1 MAHPHL
7 DSLPVDDEP
16 ELSRGE
22 AAVVISGLVKRYGP
36 VTAVDQLDLAVPHGS
51 VTAVLGPNGAGK
63 TTTIECAEG
72 FRTPDAGSVRVL
84 GEDPSARGSRL
95 SSRIGVM
102 LQESAGGYPGARA
115 IEMLRHVA
123 GLYAHPLDVDNL
135 VERLGLGEAGRTT
148 VRRLSGGL
156 RQRLS
161 LAMAVV
167 GRPELVFLDEPTA
180 GLDPRSRRDAW
191 DLVRDLQRDGVTVV
205 LTTHLLDEAELLA
218 DHVAIVARGRVVA
231 SGTPEQLTGA
241 EHEVRFTGRPRLD
254 IAGLRSALPNVV
266 SVSEEE
272 YGRYVISGAVDPQ
285 TLATVTAWC
294 ASHGV
299 MPQQLS
305 VGRRSLED
313 VFLDLTGEQPAHAE
327 GAA

>member
-1 MAHPHL
+1 MPL
-7 DSLPVDDEP
+7 DDP
-16 ELSRGE
+16 
-22 AAVVISGLVKRYGP
+22 AVVITGLVKRYGS
-36 VTAVDQLDLAVPHGS
+36 VVAVDRLDLTVPRGS

-84 GEDPSARGSRL
+84 GRDPRAARSTVSA
-95 SSRIGVM
+95 RIGVM

-115 IEMLRHVA
+115 DEMLRHVA
-123 GLYAHPLDVDNL
+123 GLYAHPLDVDAL
-135 VERLGLGEAGRTT
+135 VERLSLREAGRTT

-191 DLVRDLQRDGVTVV
+191 DLVRDLNRDGVTVV

-218 DHVAIVARGRVVA
+218 DTVAIIARGRVVA
-231 SGTPEQLTGA
+231 HGSPDELTGA
-241 EHEVRFTGRPRLD
+241 EHEVRFSGRPRLD
-254 IAGLRSALPNVV
+254 VVSLRSALRS
-266 SVSEEE
+266 SVTVDEMQP
-272 YGRYVISGAVDPQ
+272 GRYVVGGAVDPQ
-285 TLATVTAWC
+285 TLASVTAWC
-294 ASHGV
+294 AAHGV
-299 MPQQLS
+299 MPHHLS

-313 VFLDLTGEQPAHAE
+313 VFLDLTGETAGPRLAVGGE
-327 GAA
+327 DAA

>member
-1 MAHPHL
+1 MSDARPA
-7 DSLPVDDEP
+7 VADDP
-16 ELSRGE
+16 
-22 AAVVISGLVKRYGP
+22 AVAISGLVKRYGTL
-36 VTAVDQLDLAVPHGS
+36 TAVDRLDLTVARGS

-72 FRTPDAGSVRVL
+72 FRRPDAGTVRVL
-84 GEDPSARGSRL
+84 GENPHDPTSRL

-102 LQESAGGYPGARA
+102 LQESSGGYPGARA
-115 IEMLRHVA
+115 VEMLRHVA
-123 GLYAHPLDVDNL
+123 GLYAHPLDVDAL
-135 VERLGLGEAGRTT
+135 VDRLGLAEAGRTT

-180 GLDPRSRRDAW
+180 GLDPRSRHTTW
-191 DLVRDLQRDGVTVV
+191 DLITELRADGVTVV
-205 LTTHLLDEAELLA
+205 LTTHLLDEAERLA
-218 DHVAIVARGRVVA
+218 DQVAIIARGRVVA
-231 SGTPEQLTGA
+231 SGSPEELTGA

-254 IAGLRSALPNVV
+254 LAGLRSALPPGAVV
-266 SVSEEE
+266 DEPGLGS
-272 YGRYVISGAVDPQ
+272 YVVSGAVDPQ

-299 MPQQLS
+299 MPQQLT

-313 VFLDLTGEQPAHAE
+313 VFLTLTGEPAAHE
-327 GAA
+327 QGAS

>member
-1 MAHPHL
+1 MPL
-7 DSLPVDDEP
+7 DDP
-16 ELSRGE
+16 
-22 AAVVISGLVKRYGP
+22 AVVITGLVKRYGS
-36 VTAVDQLDLAVPHGS
+36 VVAVDRLDLTVPRGS

-84 GEDPSARGSRL
+84 GRDPRAARSTVSA
-95 SSRIGVM
+95 RIGVM

-115 IEMLRHVA
+115 DEMLRHVA
-123 GLYAHPLDVDNL
+123 GLYAHPLDVDAL
-135 VERLGLGEAGRTT
+135 VERLSLREAGRTT

-191 DLVRDLQRDGVTVV
+191 DLVRDLNRDGVTVV

-218 DHVAIVARGRVVA
+218 DTVAIIARGRVVA
-231 SGTPEQLTGA
+231 HGSPDELTGA
-241 EHEVRFTGRPRLD
+241 EHEVRFSGRPRLD
-254 IAGLRSALPNVV
+254 VVSLRSALRS
-266 SVSEEE
+266 SVTVDEVQP
-272 YGRYVISGAVDPQ
+272 GRYVVGGAVDPQ
-285 TLATVTAWC
+285 TLASVTAWC
-294 ASHGV
+294 AAHGV
-299 MPQQLS
+299 MPHHLS

-313 VFLDLTGEQPAHAE
+313 VFLDLTGETAGPRLAVGGE
-327 GAA
+327 DAA

>member
-1 MAHPHL
+1 M
-7 DSLPVDDEP
+7 DDEP
-16 ELSRGE
+16 GLARGD
-22 AAVVISGLVKRYGP
+22 AAVVVSGLVKRYGSI
-36 VTAVDQLDLAVPHGS
+36 TAVDQLSLTVPYGS

-72 FRTPDAGSVRVL
+72 FRTPDAGHVRVL
-84 GEDPSARGSRL
+84 GEDPAARGSRL

-102 LQESAGGYPGARA
+102 LQESSGGYPGARA
-115 IEMLRHVA
+115 VEMLRHVA
-123 GLYAHPLDVDNL
+123 GLYAHPLDVDGL

-218 DHVAIVARGRVVA
+218 DQVAIVSRGRVVA
-231 SGTPEQLTGA
+231 SGTPDQLTGA

-254 IAGLRSALPNVV
+254 VAGLRSALPRAV
-266 SVSEEE
+266 SVAEEE
-272 YGRYVISGAVDPQ
+272 HGRYVVSGAVDPQ

-313 VFLDLTGEQPAHAE
+313 VFLDLTGERPAHAE

>member
-1 MAHPHL
+1 MPL
-7 DSLPVDDEP
+7 DDP
-16 ELSRGE
+16 
-22 AAVVISGLVKRYGP
+22 AVVITGLVKRYGS
-36 VTAVDQLDLAVPHGS
+36 VVAVDRLDLTVPRGS

-84 GEDPSARGSRL
+84 GRDPRAARSTVSA
-95 SSRIGVM
+95 RIGVM

-115 IEMLRHVA
+115 DEMLRHVA
-123 GLYAHPLDVDNL
+123 GLYANPLDVDAL
-135 VERLGLGEAGRTT
+135 VERLSLREAGRTT

-191 DLVRDLQRDGVTVV
+191 DLVRDLNRDGVTVV

-218 DHVAIVARGRVVA
+218 DTVAIIARGRVVA
-231 SGTPEQLTGA
+231 HGSPDELTGA
-241 EHEVRFTGRPRLD
+241 EHEVRFSGRPRLD
-254 IAGLRSALPNVV
+254 VVSLRSALRS
-266 SVSEEE
+266 SVTVDEVQP
-272 YGRYVISGAVDPQ
+272 GRYVVGGAVDPQ
-285 TLATVTAWC
+285 TLASVTAWC
-294 ASHGV
+294 AAHGV
-299 MPQQLS
+299 MPHHLS

-313 VFLDLTGEQPAHAE
+313 VFLDLTGETAGPRLAVGGE
-327 GAA
+327 DAA

>member
-1 MAHPHL
+1 VSDVSAGSGTDP
-7 DSLPVDDEP
+7 
-16 ELSRGE
+16 
-22 AAVVISGLVKRYGP
+22 AVVITRLVKRYGA
-36 VTAVDQLDLAVPHGS
+36 VTAVDHLDLTVPYGS

-72 FRTPDAGSVRVL
+72 FRRPDSGAVRVL
-84 GEDPSARGSRL
+84 GEDPHARRSGLSA
-95 SSRIGVM
+95 RIGVM
-102 LQESAGGYPGARA
+102 LQESSGGYPGARA
-115 IEMLRHVA
+115 VEMLRHVA
-123 GLYAHPLDVDNL
+123 GLYAHPLDVDAL
-135 VERLGLGEAGRTT
+135 VQRLALDEAGRTT

-180 GLDPRSRRDAW
+180 GLDPRSRRATW
-191 DLVRDLQRDGVTVV
+191 DLVAELRADGVTVV
-205 LTTHLLDEAELLA
+205 MTTHLLDEAERLA
-218 DHVAIVARGRVVA
+218 DQVAIISRGRVVA
-231 SGTPEQLTGA
+231 TGTPQELTGA

-254 IAGLRSALPNVV
+254 RTGLQTALPPGVV
-266 SVSEEE
+266 VDEPVS
-272 YGRYVISGAVDPQ
+272 GRYVVSGAVDPQ

-299 MPQQLS
+299 MPQQLT

-313 VFLDLTGEQPAHAE
+313 VFLAMTGEHATQSEGQP
-327 GAA
+327 